1 METKET
7 LDVSVELLSKRTYTY
22 WQMVGRRLRK
32 HKLAMISGIILLILI
47 LACIFAPFLTP
58 YNYYD
63 IDLDNRFAPPS
74 WKHIMGTSE
83 IGHDIFTRIL
93 YGGRISLLVGFA
105 SAFAA
110 AVLGGV
116 LGLVSGYYGGMIDN
130 VIMRIA
136 DVFYS
141 VPVLPLMLIMAKFL
155 GSSLSNIILIIV
167 VFGWMTVARIVRGMT
182 LSLKNQEF
190 SEAARAIGSSN
201 LRIIYKHIFPNV
213 MAPLIVSATLA
224 VGGAIIY
231 EASLSFLGLG
241 IQPPTPS
248 WGNMLQRAQEH
259 IWRAP
264 WMAFWPGIFI
274 FLTVLCF
281 NFLGD
286 GLRDAMDPRL
296 KI

>member
-1 METKET
+1 MEKKEA
-7 LDVSVELLSKRTYTY
+7 LDASVELLTKKTYSY
-22 WQMVGRRLRK
+22 WQLVWKRLRK
-32 HKLAMISGIILLILI
+32 HKLALVSGIILLILI
-47 LACIFAPFLTP
+47 FACLFAPFLTP

-74 WKHIMGTSE
+74 REHIMGTSE

-110 AVLGGV
+110 AIIGGI

-130 VIMRIA
+130 IIMRVA

-141 VPVLPLMLIMAKFL
+141 IPVLPLMLIIAKFL
-155 GSSLSNIILIIV
+155 GSSLTNIILIIV

-201 LRIIYKHIFPNV
+201 IRIIYKHIFPNV

-224 VGGAIIY
+224 IGGAIIY

-274 FLTVLCF
+274 FITVLCF